1 MRATPTC
8 RLLLLAGLL
17 GGCVL
22 GAAAGARAQ
31 EPYPLS
37 IATGGVTGIYYQ
49 IGAAICRLLRDH
61 PPTVPIACTTNGS
74 QGSVANLIGVRF
86 GQAPVAVVQAD
97 VLHDAAMGTGAF
109 ANQRP
114 DGGVRAL
121 FSPVPEA
128 FMVLTPGDRR
138 VTSVADLR
146 GRRVSVGAPASGS
159 EVTLRRLLD
168 ARGWSPG
175 AFAELIDVQNSLQA
189 VALCRGLVDAAAFV
203 AANPAP
209 ILQEATFACDA
220 RFVPL
225 DPEFTRSMVERYPYY
240 VPAVV
245 PGGLYPNNPAPVPT
259 VGVRAVVVASAGTPD
274 EVVHAVTR
282 TVFEN
287 LAEFRTLHLAF
298 ASVEAE
304 DMLHHCL
311 FAPVHPGAAR
321 YYREA
326 GLRAPPSCLPG

>member
-1 MRATPTC
+1 MRATTAAC
-8 RLLLLAGLL
+8 RFLLLGA
-17 GGCVL
+17 CVL
-22 GAAAGARAQ
+22 GAAAGAHAR

-49 IGAAICRLLRDH
+49 IGAAICRLLQDH
-61 PPTVPIACTTNGS
+61 PPAVPITCTTEGS

-86 GQAPVAVVQAD
+86 GRVPLAVVQGD
-97 VLHDAAMGTGAF
+97 VLHDAVTGSL

-114 DGGVRAL
+114 EDGVRAL

-128 FMVLTPGDRR
+128 FMVLTRGDGR
-138 VTSVADLR
+138 VPSVADLR

-159 EVTLRRLLD
+159 ELTFRRLLA
-168 ARGWSPG
+168 ARGWSPA
-175 AFAELIDVQNSLQA
+175 AFAELVDVRNSLQA
-189 VALCRGLVDAAAFV
+189 VALCRGLVDATALV
-203 AANPAP
+203 AANPTPAV
-209 ILQEATFACDA
+209 QEATFACDA

-225 DPEFTRSMVERYPYY
+225 DPEFTRSVVERYPYY

-245 PGGLYPNNPAPVPT
+245 PGGLYPNNPAPIPT
-259 VGVRAVVVASAGTPD
+259 VGVRAVVVAAAGTPD

-282 TVFEN
+282 AVFEN

-298 ASVEAE
+298 AAVEAE

-311 FAPVHPGAAR
+311 FAPLHPGAAR

-326 GLRAPPSCLPG
+326 RLGLPPSCLPG

>member
-1 MRATPTC
+1 MRTITTAC
-8 RLLLLAGLL
+8 RLLLLGA
-17 GGCVL
+17 CTL
-22 GAAAGARAQ
+22 GAATGALAR

-49 IGAAICRLLRDH
+49 IGAAICRLLEDH
-61 PPTVPIACTTNGS
+61 PPAVPMTCTVDGS
-74 QGSVANLIGVRF
+74 QGSVANLAAVRL
-86 GQAPVAVVQAD
+86 GRAPLAVVQAD
-97 VLHDAAMGTGAF
+97 VLHDAVSGTGVF
-109 ANQRP
+109 ANQRS
-114 DGGVRAL
+114 DDGVRAL

-128 FMVLTPGDRR
+128 FMVLTRGDRR
-138 VTSVADLR
+138 VPSVAGLR

-159 EVTLRRLLD
+159 ELTFRRLLA
-168 ARGWSPG
+168 ARGWSP
-175 AFAELIDVQNSLQA
+175 AEFAELVDVQNSLQA
-189 VALCRGLVDAAAFV
+189 MALCRGLVDATALV
-203 AANPAP
+203 AANPTPAV
-209 ILQEATFACDA
+209 QEATFACDA

-245 PGGLYPNNPAPVPT
+245 PGGLYPNNPAPIPT

-274 EVVHAVTR
+274 EVVRAVAR
-282 TVFEN
+282 AVFEN

-298 ASVEAE
+298 AAVEAE

-311 FAPVHPGAAR
+311 FAPLHPGAAR

-326 GLRAPPSCLPG
+326 GLRPPPSCLPG

>member
-1 MRATPTC
+1 
-8 RLLLLAGLL
+8 
-17 GGCVL
+17 
-22 GAAAGARAQ
+22 
-31 EPYPLS
+31 LS

-49 IGAAICRLLRDH
+49 IGAAICRLLRNH
-61 PPTVPIACTTNGS
+61 PLAVPIACTTNGS
-74 QGSVANLIGVRF
+74 QGSVANLTSVRF
-86 GQAPVAVVQAD
+86 DQAPVAVAQAD
-97 VLHDAAMGTGAF
+97 ALHDAVTGTGAF

-114 DGGVRAL
+114 DDKVRAL

-128 FMVLTPGDRR
+128 FMVLTRGNGWVP
-138 VTSVADLR
+138 SVADLR

-159 EVTLRRLLD
+159 EVTFRRLLA
-168 ARGWSPG
+168 ARGWSPT
-175 AFAELIDVQNSLQA
+175 AFAELTDVQSSLQA

-209 ILQEATFACDA
+209 VLQEATFACDA

-225 DPEFTRSMVERYPYY
+225 DLEFVRSMVERYPYY
-240 VPAVV
+240 TPAVV

-259 VGVRAVVVASAGTPD
+259 VGLRAVVVASAGTPD

-304 DMLHHCL
+304 DMLHNCL
-311 FAPVHPGAAR
+311 FAPLHPGAAR

-326 GLRAPPSCLPG
+326 GLTRPPSCLPG

>member
-1 MRATPTC
+1 MRRATAAC
-8 RLLLLAGLL
+8 RLLLLAL
-17 GGCVL
+17 GVL
-22 GAAAGARAQ
+22 GAAAGVRAQ

-37 IATGGVTGIYYQ
+37 IATGSVTGIYYQ
-49 IGAAICRLLRDH
+49 IGAAICRLLQDH
-61 PPTVPIACTTNGS
+61 PPAVPITCATDGS
-74 QGSVANLIGVRF
+74 QGSVANLAGLRL
-86 GQAPVAVVQAD
+86 GQAPFAVVQAD
-97 VLHDAAMGTGAF
+97 VLHDAVSGTGVF
-109 ANQRP
+109 ASQRS
-114 DGGVRAL
+114 DGGARAL
-121 FSPVPEA
+121 FSPVPETFA
-128 FMVLTPGDRR
+128 VLTRGDSR
-138 VTSVADLR
+138 VQSVADLR

-159 EVTLRRLLD
+159 EATFRRLLA
-168 ARGWSPG
+168 ARGWSP
-175 AFAELIDVQNSLQA
+175 ATFAELAEVQNSLQA

-209 ILQEATFACDA
+209 VLQEATFACDA

-225 DPEFTRSMVERYPYY
+225 DPEFARSLAERYPYY

-274 EVVHAVTR
+274 AVVHAVTR

-298 ASVEAE
+298 AAVEAE
-304 DMLHHCL
+304 DMLRHCL

-326 GLRAPPSCLPG
+326 GLRPPPPCLPG

>member
-1 MRATPTC
+1 MRRATAAC
-8 RLLLLAGLL
+8 RLLLLAG
-17 GGCVL
+17 CAL
-22 GAAAGARAQ
+22 GAAAGAHAQ

-49 IGAAICRLLRDH
+49 IGAAICRLLQDH
-61 PPTVPIACTTNGS
+61 PPAVPMTCTTEGS
-74 QGSVANLIGVRF
+74 QGSVANLVGVRF
-86 GQAPVAVVQAD
+86 GRVPLAVVQAD
-97 VLHDAAMGTGAF
+97 VLHDAVTGSL
-109 ANQRP
+109 ANQPP
-114 DGGVRAL
+114 DDGVRAL

-128 FMVLTPGDRR
+128 FMVLTRGDAS
-138 VTSVADLR
+138 VPSVADLR

-159 EVTLRRLLD
+159 ELTFRRLLA
-168 ARGWSPG
+168 ARGWSPA
-175 AFAELIDVQNSLQA
+175 AFAKLVDVQNSLQA
-189 VALCRGLVDAAAFV
+189 AALCRGLVDATALV
-203 AANPAP
+203 AANPTPAV
-209 ILQEATFACDA
+209 QEATFACDA

-225 DPEFTRSMVERYPYY
+225 EPEFVRSMVERYPYY

-282 TVFEN
+282 AVFEN

-298 ASVEAE
+298 AAVEAE
-304 DMLHHCL
+304 GMLHHCL
-311 FAPVHPGAAR
+311 FAPLHPGAAR

-326 GLRAPPSCLPG
+326 GLRPPPSCLPG